1 MTTRTHFDDNRIK
14 DDVREYY
21 RYGMFSHKW
30 ENNEPLFEMV
40 TRKAVY
46 GLEESP
52 THHKLRMFCKIV
64 KDAGLHWAWSDTCCI
79 NKADHFVL
87 QEALVSM
94 FKWYEG
100 STVTVVFLLDVPSR
114 SLRDSIWNKRAWTF
128 QEYHASKVVRFY
140 TKDWTLYRNIDV
152 HNHKKSPD
160 IISEMKEA
168 TGVSAEALEALRP
181 GLESIREKLCLAS
194 TRESYY
200 VEDAAYSLLGIFTVT
215 LPVVYGDG
223 NKALG
228 QLLAKLL
235 TSSGDTSILAWTG
248 KSGGFNSCLPAH
260 INVFNQ
266 LYPPH
271 IPTSVSTAKMRTS
284 SLDTTLATKLYDRL
298 HELPVASFQEK
309 RMKLPCLTFK
319 VNRLSVTQTT
329 SECALS
335 TDALGTVE
343 ITTTED
349 LSRLD
354 SMILVHPW
362 VDYLLDRRPV
372 GDISTGELSL
382 SHVPSNI
389 AAVISPTPTMGWNL
403 RRAFSRPIS
412 PPSPAP
418 SFQSHSPLDKLT
430 PALEDFA
437 RLKQPFGAMLF
448 APVRRNVAEYRRVAA
463 DSMITVQVQEDVPL
477 SMLIENTRMLDVL

>member
-1 MTTRTHFDDNRIK
+1 MTTHTDDNRIK
-14 DDVREYY
+14 LDVGEYY

-30 ENNEPLFEMV
+30 ENNESLFEMV
-40 TRKAVY
+40 TRTAVY

-64 KDAGLHWAWSDTCCI
+64 QDAGLHWAWSDTCCI

-100 STVTVVFLLDVPSR
+100 STVTVVFLHDVPSL
-114 SLRDSIWNKRAWTF
+114 SLMDSIWNKRAWTF

-140 TKDWTLYRNIDV
+140 TKYWTLYRNIDV
-152 HNHKKSPD
+152 PNHKESPE
-160 IISEMKEA
+160 IISEMENA
-168 TGVSAEALEALRP
+168 MGVSARALKALRP

-200 VEDAAYSLLGIFTVT
+200 VEDAAYSLLGIFAVT
-215 LPVVYGDG
+215 LPVVYGEG
-223 NKALG
+223 NKSLG

-235 TSSGDTSILAWTG
+235 TSSGDTGILAWTG
-248 KSGGFNSCLPAH
+248 KSGEFNSCLPAH

-266 LYPPH
+266 LQSPH
-271 IPTSVSTAKMRTS
+271 IPTSISTAKMRTS

-319 VNRLSVTQTT
+319 VSVTQTE
-329 SECALS
+329 SGYVSAE
-335 TDALGTVE
+335 TDALGTVK

-349 LSRLD
+349 ISRLD

-362 VDYLLDRRPV
+362 IDHLLDRRPV
-372 GDISTGELSL
+372 GDISTGL
-382 SHVPSNI
+382 SHVPFNI
-389 AAVISPTPTMGWNL
+389 APVISPTPRMGWNL